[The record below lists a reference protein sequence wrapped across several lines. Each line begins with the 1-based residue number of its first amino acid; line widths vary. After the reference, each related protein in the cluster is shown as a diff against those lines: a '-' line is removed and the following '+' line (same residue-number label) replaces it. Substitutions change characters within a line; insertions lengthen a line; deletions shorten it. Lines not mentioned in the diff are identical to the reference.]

1 MQMPPFIWPFRVLSC
16 ESCSQDAP
24 IRCPAPQL
32 LDQLVSYGARLPF
45 GPLLTRANVLH
56 HVEVILAA
64 DRALQAA
71 DREGAAP

>member
-1 MQMPPFIWPFRVLSC
+1 M
-16 ESCSQDAP
+16 
-24 IRCPAPQL
+24 
-32 LDQLVSYGARLPF
+32 SYGARLPF

-71 DREGAAP
+71 DREDTAP